1 VIHFKVVIFD
11 DKILCLEKR
20 KTQKMNHSSTAKSS
34 VCRFLKAKNS
44 FGMLEEGSS
53 WQGIEDPNTTFW
65 CIKSSAP
72 VGPDNGIVGAK
83 QCVEGRKCF
92 KK

>member
-1 VIHFKVVIFD
+1 MNRPG
-11 DKILCLEKR
+11 LEK
-20 KTQKMNHSSTAKSS
+20 STI
-34 VCRFLKAKNS
+34 CRFLKAKNS
-44 FGMLEEGSS
+44 FGMLEDGNS
-53 WQGIEDPNTTFW
+53 WQGIDDPNTTFW
-65 CIKSSAP
+65 CNKSSGP